1 MVAASRSSIV
11 GALLRIAV
19 PENRHLVV
27 DFLRGLSRDEL
38 ECVAEF
44 EGACSIEASQ
54 NTRLNRY
61 RLLAPF
67 FDPSSSERWNNT
79 DDCAHKTFVLLTW
92 LEFRSVT
99 QNSRVSTNSAKSL

>member
-1 MVAASRSSIV
+1 MVVASRSSLV

-44 EGACSIEASQ
+44 EGACAIESSQ
-54 NTRLNRY
+54 NARFNRY

-67 FDPSSSERWNNT
+67 FDPSSSERWHNT
-79 DDCAHKTFVLLTW
+79 DDCAHKTFILLTW

-99 QNSRVSTNSAKSL
+99 QEARVQTSSVKSI